1 MNRIDSIVN
10 YIKTG
15 ATDQQRVGLELEHFI
30 CNDEYEMISYPEMA
44 ECLEEICEK
53 AGGKAFR
60 QGGRIYGI
68 FCMDYNISI
77 EPACQLEISIY
88 PKETPRE
95 IQEIYEDF
103 RAVCE
108 PIFVSRGYRLLG
120 TGVFPLVENGDMSP
134 SDLPLIPKDRYR
146 RMDEHFKA
154 TGGHGRYMMR
164 ATAST
169 QVCIDFS
176 SEEDAMKK
184 LRVLQKLSP
193 ILSLI
198 AENKSG
204 IGTGKEWK
212 KHLLRNQIWRDVDPV
227 RCGYLEGS
235 VSTGYSFEKY
245 ARFLEAHAEIQFR
258 GSDKAAGE
266 GFGSASVAAGLSK
279 EDISTEDIEHLIS
292 VYFPM
297 VRLKKYLEFRAA
309 DSMPV
314 ERAIGFAML
323 IKMLMYEEDVLDAL
337 DERLGHIEKVE
348 EIYAAED
355 EIFERGFHAVVYGK
369 HMMEWMKD
377 LFSAALGCAAETEK
391 SYIKKAIPLPLLNY
405 EYKELVA
412 GKEDA
417 HRESA
422 LGIREYLMN
431 STAKYHNRVV
441 KTLYLPKLFTPRE
454 IGVFDQAVKE
464 LYGIFDKV
472 YAEFARSESYRAL
485 FGFSPE
491 LEELILRDKKYSC
504 NIPIARIDVFY
515 DEETGDFKFCE
526 FNTDGTSAMNEDREL
541 NIAFS
546 QTKAYKEF
554 AKAHRLSSFELFD
567 TWVEEVLK
575 LYEEFATHG
584 ADGVKSSAAGAGS
597 LAGVADLPNVAIVD
611 FMESATEN
619 EFKIFVERFERRGCK
634 AEICDI
640 RNIRWDGSKCTTPS
654 GMEVDVIYR
663 RAVTSDILSHM
674 GQVQDFIA
682 AAKSD
687 RVCLLGDF
695 RTQIAHNKVLYKI
708 LHMEETMRLL
718 TRREQVFVRAHVPYT
733 IALDEMFAE
742 GNEALR
748 EDVLECKDNWI
759 IKPEDSYGSKGVHAG
774 VEHEDA
780 QEWARILTENRG
792 KKYILQAFNNPYA
805 LLNIDFTEDGYR
817 WVNASNLTGLFVYNE
832 KLGGAYSRISFV
844 KMISTQYS
852 EMSSPTVLVE

>member
-1 MNRIDSIVN
+1 MNRIESIVN
-10 YIKTG
+10 YINKG

-60 QGGRIYGI
+60 IGGKVYGI

-77 EPACQLEISIY
+77 EPSCQLEISIY
-88 PKETPRE
+88 PKETP
-95 IQEIYEDF
+95 QEIKEIYDEF
-103 RAVCE
+103 RSVCE
-108 PIFVSRGYRLLG
+108 SVFVSRGYRLSQS
-120 TGVFPLVENGDMSP
+120 GVFPLVENGEMSVGA
-134 SDLPLIPKDRYR
+134 LGLIPKDRYL

-154 TGGHGRYMMR
+154 TGDHGRYMMR

-184 LRVLQKLSP
+184 LRVLQKLAP

-227 RCGYLEGS
+227 RCGYLDGS
-235 VSTGYSFEKY
+235 VSTDYSFEKY
-245 ARFLEAHAEIQFR
+245 AQYLTAHADILFR
-258 GSDKAAGE
+258 GENLPED
-266 GFGSASVAAGLSK
+266 GL
-279 EDISTEDIEHLIS
+279 DTADIEHLIS

-297 VRLKKYLEFRAA
+297 VRLKTYLEFRAA
-309 DSMPV
+309 DSMPAD
-314 ERAIGFAML
+314 RAIGFAML
-323 IKMLMYEEDVLDAL
+323 IKNLMYEEDILNAL
-337 DERLGHIEKVE
+337 DERLGHVE
-348 EIYAAED
+348 TVADIYAAED

-369 HMMEWMKD
+369 HIMEWMKD
-377 LFSAALGCAAETEK
+377 LFVAALGCVMGDDKEAERA
-391 SYIKKAIPLPLLNY
+391 YITKAIPLPLLNY

-417 HRESA
+417 HSESA

-431 STAKYHNRVV
+431 STAKYHGRVV
-441 KTLYLPKLFTPRE
+441 RTLYLPKLFTPRE
-454 IGVFDQAVKE
+454 IGVFNQAIKE

-472 YAEFARSESYRAL
+472 YAEFERNESYRSL

-491 LEELILRDKKYSC
+491 LEELILRQKKYSC
-504 NIPIARIDVFY
+504 NIPIARIDIFY
-515 DEETGDFKFCE
+515 DEETRDFKFCE

-546 QTKAYKEF
+546 QTKAYQEF

-567 TWVEEVLK
+567 TWVDEALK
-575 LYEEFATHG
+575 LYGEF
-584 ADGVKSSAAGAGS
+584 
-597 LAGVADLPNVAIVD
+597 AGVADLPNVAIVD

-619 EFKIFVERFERRGCK
+619 EFKIFVERFEKRGCR

-640 RNIRWDGSKCTTPS
+640 RNIRWDGERCITPT
-654 GMEVDVIYR
+654 GMEIDVIYR

-674 GQVQDFIA
+674 DEVQDFIA
-682 AAKSD
+682 AVKSD
-687 RVCLLGDF
+687 RICLLGDF

-708 LHMEETMRLL
+708 LHMKETMRLL
-718 TRREQVFVRAHVPYT
+718 TRVE
-733 IALDEMFAE
+733 LMF
-742 GNEALR
+742 
-748 EDVLECKDNWI
+748 
-759 IKPEDSYGSKGVHAG
+759 
-774 VEHEDA
+774 
-780 QEWARILTENRG
+780 LT
-792 KKYILQAFNNPYA
+792 
-805 LLNIDFTEDGYR
+805 R
-817 WVNASNLTGLFVYNE
+817 WRWMKCLHRVTNS
-832 KLGGAYSRISFV
+832 
-844 KMISTQYS
+844 
-852 EMSSPTVLVE
+852 

>member
-10 YIKTG
+10 YIASG
-15 ATDQQRVGLELEHFI
+15 ASNLQRVGLELEHFV
-30 CNDEYEMISYPEMA
+30 CNDEYGMISYPEME

-53 AGGKAFR
+53 AGGQAFR
-60 QGGRIYGI
+60 IDGKIYGI
-68 FCMDYNISI
+68 FCMNYNISI

-88 PKETPRE
+88 PKESP
-95 IQEIYEDF
+95 QEIEEVYDDF

-108 PIFVSRGYRLLG
+108 PIFVSRGYRLLEA
-120 TGVFPLVENGDMSP
+120 GVFPLVENGDMSP
-134 SDLPLIPKDRYR
+134 SDLGLIPKERYQ

-154 TGGHGRYMMR
+154 TGAHGRYMMR

-235 VSTGYSFEKY
+235 VGTGYSFEKY
-245 ARFLEAHAEIQFR
+245 AEFLESHSDIQFR
-258 GSDKAAGE
+258 AADWKE
-266 GFGSASVAAGLSK
+266 PSADPEVLSASASSDAV
-279 EDISTEDIEHLIS
+279 STADIEHLIS

-314 ERAIGFAML
+314 ARAIGFSML
-323 IKMLMYEEDVLDAL
+323 IKNLMYEEDVLDAI
-337 DERLGHIEKVE
+337 DERLGHIETVSD
-348 EIYAAED
+348 IYKAED

-369 HMMEWMKD
+369 HIMEWMKD
-377 LFSAALGCAAETEK
+377 LFSAALGCASEQEK
-391 SYIKKAIPLPLLNY
+391 KYIKKAFPLPLLNY
-405 EYKELVA
+405 EYKELVT

-417 HRESA
+417 HRDSA
-422 LGIREYLMN
+422 FGIREYLMN

-454 IGVFDQAVKE
+454 IDVFDQAVKE

-472 YAEFARSESYRAL
+472 YEEFARSESYRAL

-491 LEELILRDKKYSC
+491 LIELILREKKYSC
-504 NIPIARIDVFY
+504 NIPIARIDIFY

-554 AKAHRLSSFELFD
+554 AKAHSLSSFELFD
-567 TWVEEVLK
+567 TWVDEVLK

-584 ADGVKSSAAGAGS
+584 AGS
-597 LAGVADLPNVAIVD
+597 LSGVADLPNVAIVD

-619 EFKIFVERFERRGCK
+619 EFKIFVERFEQRGCK

-640 RNIRWDGSKCTTPS
+640 RNIRWDGNKCTTPS

-674 GQVQDFIA
+674 DEVDDFIA
-682 AAKSD
+682 ATKSD

-742 GNEALR
+742 GNEALLG
-748 EDVLECKDNWI
+748 EVLVHKDNWI

-774 VEHEDA
+774 VEHEDSI
-780 QEWARILTENRG
+780 EWEQLLLDNRG
-792 KKYILQAFNNPYA
+792 KKYILQAFNNPYE
-805 LLNIDFTEDGYR
+805 LLNVDFTEDGYR

-832 KLGGAYSRISFV
+832 KLRGAYSRISFV

-852 EMSSPTVLVE
+852 EMSSPTLLVE

>member
-1 MNRIDSIVN
+1 MSKIKSLVN
-10 YIKTG
+10 YIESG
-15 ATDQQRVGLELEHFI
+15 ATDQKRVGLELEHFI
-30 CNDEYEMISYPEMA
+30 CNEEYEMISYPEMA

-53 AGGKAFR
+53 AGGEAFR
-60 QGGRIYGI
+60 LDDRIYGI

-88 PKETPRE
+88 PKESPEE
-95 IQEIYEDF
+95 IREIYEDF
-103 RAVCE
+103 RTVVE
-108 PIFVSRGYRLLG
+108 PIFVSRGYRLMES
-120 TGVFPLVENGDMSP
+120 GVFPLVENGDMSP
-134 SDLPLIPKDRYR
+134 GDLNLIPKDRYQ

-154 TGGHGRYMMR
+154 TGNHGRYMMR

-169 QVCIDFS
+169 QVCVDFS

-235 VSTGYSFEKY
+235 ISTGYSFEKY
-245 ARFLEAHAEIQFR
+245 ATYLNSHSDILFR
-258 GSDKAAGE
+258 EDGLPEEELD
-266 GFGSASVAAGLSK
+266 VAN
-279 EDISTEDIEHLIS
+279 IEHLIS

-309 DSMPV
+309 DSMPIA
-314 ERAIGFAML
+314 RAIGFAML
-323 IKMLMYEEDVLDAL
+323 IKKLMYETDVLEAL
-337 DERLGHIEKVE
+337 DERLGYIETVE
-348 EIYAAED
+348 DIYAAED
-355 EIFERGFHAVVYGK
+355 EIFERGFHAVVYDK
-369 HMMEWMKD
+369 HVMEWMKE
-377 LFSAALGCAAETEK
+377 LFSAALGCASEEEK
-391 SYIKKAIPLPLLNY
+391 EYLKKALPLPLLNY

-412 GKEDA
+412 GKEDE
-417 HRESA
+417 HRQSA

-431 STAKYHNRVV
+431 STAKYHGRVV
-441 KTLYLPKLFTPRE
+441 RTLYLPKLFTQRE
-454 IGVFDQAVKE
+454 IDLFGCAIKE

-472 YAEFARSESYRAL
+472 YAEFERNESYRAL

-491 LEELILRDKKYSC
+491 LNDLILREKKYSC
-504 NIPIARIDVFY
+504 NIPIARIDIFY

-554 AKAHRLSSFELFD
+554 AKTHHLTSFELFD
-567 TWVEEVLK
+567 TWVDEVLT
-575 LYEEFATHG
+575 LYGEFVSTS
-584 ADGVKSSAAGAGS
+584 KQ
-597 LAGVADLPNVAIVD
+597 PNVAIVD

-619 EFKIFVERFERRGCK
+619 EFKIFVERFEQRGCR

-640 RNIRWDGSKCTTPS
+640 RNIRWDGEQCTTPS
-654 GMEVDVIYR
+654 GMKVDVIYR

-674 GQVQDFIA
+674 DEVTNFIE
-682 AAKSD
+682 AAKSGS
-687 RVCLLGDF
+687 VCLLGDF

-708 LHMEETMRLL
+708 LHMEQTQRLL
-718 TRREQVFVRAHVPYT
+718 TQREQVFVRAHVPYT
-733 IALDEMFAE
+733 VGLDEVFAE
-742 GNEALR
+742 GNEKFL
-748 EDVLECKDNWI
+748 EEVLAHKDHWI

-774 VEHEDA
+774 VEHENPE
-780 QEWARILTENRG
+780 EWAALLSENRG
-792 KKYILQAFNNPYA
+792 KKYILQAFNNPYE

-817 WVNASNLTGLFVYNE
+817 WVKASNLTGLFVYNE
-832 KLGGAYSRISFV
+832 KLRGAYSRISFV

-852 EMSSPTVLVE
+852 EMSSPTVLVD

>member
-1 MNRIDSIVN
+1 MNRIESIVN
-10 YIKTG
+10 YINKG
-15 ATDQQRVGLELEHFI
+15 ATDQRRVGLELEHFI

-60 QGGRIYGI
+60 IGGKVYGI

-77 EPACQLEISIY
+77 EPSCQLEISIY
-88 PKETPRE
+88 PKESPQK
-95 IQEIYEDF
+95 IKEIYDEF
-103 RAVCE
+103 RSVCE
-108 PIFVSRGYRLLG
+108 SVFVSRGYRLSQS
-120 TGVFPLVENGDMSP
+120 GVFPLVENGEMSVGA
-134 SDLPLIPKDRYR
+134 LGLIPKDRYL

-154 TGGHGRYMMR
+154 TGDHGRYMMR

-184 LRVLQKLSP
+184 LRVLQKLAP

-227 RCGYLEGS
+227 RCGYLDGS
-235 VSTGYSFEKY
+235 VSTDYSFEKY
-245 ARFLEAHAEIQFR
+245 AQYLTAHADILFR
-258 GSDKAAGE
+258 GENLPED
-266 GFGSASVAAGLSK
+266 GL
-279 EDISTEDIEHLIS
+279 DTADIEHLIS

-297 VRLKKYLEFRAA
+297 VRLKTYLEFRAA
-309 DSMPV
+309 DSMPAD
-314 ERAIGFAML
+314 RAIGFAML
-323 IKMLMYEEDVLDAL
+323 IKNLMYEEDILNAL
-337 DERLGHIEKVE
+337 DERLGHVE
-348 EIYAAED
+348 TVADIYAAED

-369 HMMEWMKD
+369 HIMEWMKD
-377 LFSAALGCAAETEK
+377 LFVAALGCVMGDDKEAERA
-391 SYIKKAIPLPLLNY
+391 YIKKAIPLPLLNY

-431 STAKYHNRVV
+431 STAKYHGRVV
-441 KTLYLPKLFTPRE
+441 RTLYLPKLFTPRE
-454 IGVFDQAVKE
+454 IGVFNQAIKE

-472 YAEFARSESYRAL
+472 YAEFERNESYRRL

-491 LEELILRDKKYSC
+491 LEELILRQKKYSC
-504 NIPIARIDVFY
+504 NIPIARIDIFY

-546 QTKAYKEF
+546 QTKAYQEF

-567 TWVEEVLK
+567 TWVDEALK
-575 LYEEFATHG
+575 LYGEF
-584 ADGVKSSAAGAGS
+584 
-597 LAGVADLPNVAIVD
+597 AGVADLPNVAIVD

-619 EFKIFVERFERRGCK
+619 EFKIFVERFENRGCR

-640 RNIRWDGSKCTTPS
+640 RNIRWDGERCITPT
-654 GMEVDVIYR
+654 GMEIDVIYR
-663 RAVTSDILSHM
+663 RAVTSDILLHM
-674 GQVQDFIA
+674 DEVQDFIA
-682 AAKSD
+682 AVKSD
-687 RVCLLGDF
+687 RICLLGDF

-708 LHMEETMRLL
+708 LHMKETMRLL
-718 TRREQVFVRAHVPYT
+718 TRVEQEFVKAHVPYT
-733 IALDEMFAE
+733 VALDEMFAP
-742 GNEALR
+742 GNEQLKQ
-748 EDVLECKDNWI
+748 EVLTNKDAWI
-759 IKPEDSYGSKGVHAG
+759 IKPEDSYGSRGVHAG
-774 VEHEDA
+774 VEHESDE
-780 QEWARILTENRG
+780 EWAQILSENRG
-792 KKYILQAFNNPYA
+792 KKYILQAFNNPYE
-805 LLNIDFTEDGYR
+805 LPNIDYAEEGYR
-817 WVNASNLTGLFVYNE
+817 WVNASNLTGLFVYNGR
-832 KLGGAYSRISFV
+832 LRGAYSRISFV

-852 EMSSPTVLVE
+852 EMSSPTVLVDC

>member
-1 MNRIDSIVN
+1 MSKVESVVN
-10 YIKTG
+10 YIKSG
-15 ATDQQRVGLELEHFI
+15 ACDLQRVGLELEHFV

-44 ECLEEICEK
+44 ECLEEICAK

-60 QGGRIYGI
+60 QDGKIYGI

-77 EPACQLEISIY
+77 EPSCQLEISIY
-88 PKETPRE
+88 PKESPTE
-95 IQEIYEDF
+95 IQEIYEGF
-103 RAVCE
+103 RSVIE
-108 PIFVSRGYRLLG
+108 PVFVRRGYRLIES
-120 TGVFPLVENGDMSP
+120 GVFPLVENGDVSP
-134 SDLPLIPKDRYR
+134 SNLPLIPKDRYQ
-146 RMDEHFKA
+146 RMDEHFKM
-154 TGGHGRYMMR
+154 TGEHGRYMMR

-227 RCGYLEGS
+227 RCGYLIGS
-235 VSTGYSFEKY
+235 VSSGYSFKEYAKYLASHSDILFREKGIP
-245 ARFLEAHAEIQFR
+245 E
-258 GSDKAAGE
+258 
-266 GFGSASVAAGLSK
+266 SA
-279 EDISTEDIEHLIS
+279 ISIEDIEHLIS

-309 DSMPV
+309 DSMPIA
-314 ERAIGFAML
+314 RAIGFSML
-323 IKMLMYEEDVLDAL
+323 IKKLMYEADVLDAL
-337 DERLGHIEKVE
+337 DERLGHIETVE
-348 EIYAAED
+348 DIYAAED
-355 EIFERGFHAVVYGK
+355 AVFEQGFHAVVYGK
-369 HMMEWMKD
+369 HVMEWMKD
-377 LFSAALGCAAETEK
+377 LFSAALGCASSEEK
-391 SYIKKAIPLPLLNY
+391 EFIKKALPLPLLNY
-405 EYKELVA
+405 EYKELVM
-412 GKEDA
+412 GNEEE
-417 HRESA
+417 HRNSA

-431 STAKYHNRVV
+431 STAKYHGRVV
-441 KTLYLPKLFTPRE
+441 RTLYLPKLFTQRE
-454 IGVFDQAVKE
+454 IGVFDSAVRE

-472 YAEFARSESYRAL
+472 YEEFERNESYRKL

-491 LEELILRDKKYSC
+491 LNELILREKKYSC
-504 NIPIARIDVFY
+504 NIPIARIDIFY

-554 AKAHRLSSFELFD
+554 AKTHHLSSFELFD
-567 TWVEEVLK
+567 TWVDEVLT
-575 LYEEFATHG
+575 LYEEFVSTS
-584 ADGVKSSAAGAGS
+584 KQ
-597 LAGVADLPNVAIVD
+597 PNVAIVD

-619 EFKIFVERFERRGCK
+619 EFKIFVERFEQRGCK

-640 RNIRWDGSKCTTPS
+640 RNIRWDGERCTTS
-654 GMEVDVIYR
+654 TGMEVDVIYR
-663 RAVTSDILSHM
+663 RAVTSDILSHFDE
-674 GQVQDFIA
+674 VQDFVE
-682 AAKSD
+682 AAKSG

-708 LHMEETMRLL
+708 LHMEQTQRLL
-718 TRREQVFVRAHVPYT
+718 TKREQVFVRAHVPYT
-733 IALDEMFAE
+733 VALDELFAE
-742 GNEALR
+742 GNEEFLA
-748 EDVLECKDNWI
+748 EVISHKDGWI

-774 VEHEDA
+774 VEHEDVSKWQA
-780 QEWARILTENRG
+780 LLSENRG
-792 KKYILQAFNNPYA
+792 KKYILQAFNNPYE
-805 LLNIDFTEDGYR
+805 LLNIDFTEEDYR
-817 WVNASNLTGLFVYNE
+817 WVNASNLTGLFVYNG
-832 KLGGAYSRISFV
+832 KLRGAYSRISFV

>member
-1 MNRIDSIVN
+1 MNKVESIVN
-10 YIKTG
+10 YIKSG
-15 ATDQQRVGLELEHFI
+15 ATEQRRVGLELEHFI
-30 CNDEYEMISYPEMA
+30 CNDEYEMISYAEMA

-53 AGGKAFR
+53 SGGKAFR
-60 QGGRIYGI
+60 IDGKIYGI

-88 PKETPRE
+88 PKESPQA
-95 IQEIYEDF
+95 IQEVYDDF
-103 RAVCE
+103 REVCD
-108 PIFVSRGYRLLG
+108 PIFVSHGYRLIEA
-120 TGVFPLVENGDMSP
+120 GVFPLVENGDVSP
-134 SDLPLIPKDRYR
+134 SDLGLIPKERYQ

-154 TGGHGRYMMR
+154 TGEHGRYMMR

-212 KHLLRNQIWRDVDPV
+212 KHLLRNQIWRDVDPA

-235 VSTGYSFEKY
+235 VSTGYSFETY
-245 ARFLEAHAEIQFR
+245 AHFLEAHADIQFR
-258 GSDKAAGE
+258 AEDSGESD
-266 GFGSASVAAGLSK
+266 V
-279 EDISTEDIEHLIS
+279 ISTEDIEHLIS

-314 ERAIGFAML
+314 ARAIGFAML
-323 IKMLMYEEDVLDAL
+323 VKNLMYEEDVLDAL
-337 DERLGHIEKVE
+337 DERLGHIETVAD
-348 EIYAAED
+348 IYAAED

-369 HMMEWMKD
+369 HIMEWMKD
-377 LFSAALGCAAETEK
+377 LFAAALGCASEAEKE
-391 SYIKKAIPLPLLNY
+391 YIKKALPLSLLNY
-405 EYKELVA
+405 EYKELVV

-431 STAKYHNRVV
+431 STAKYHGRVV
-441 KTLYLPKLFTPRE
+441 RTLYLPKLFTPRE
-454 IGVFDQAVKE
+454 IGVFDRAVTE

-472 YAEFARSESYRAL
+472 YAEFERSESYRAL

-491 LEELILRDKKYSC
+491 LNDLILREKKYSC
-504 NIPIARIDVFY
+504 NIPIARIDIFY

-567 TWVEEVLK
+567 TWVDEVQK
-575 LYEEFATHG
+575 LYEEFAG
-584 ADGVKSSAAGAGS
+584 
-597 LAGVADLPNVAIVD
+597 LADLPNVAIVD

-619 EFKIFVERFERRGCK
+619 EFKIFVERFEQRGCK

-640 RNIRWDGSKCTTPS
+640 RNIRWDGERCTTPS

-663 RAVTSDILSHM
+663 RAVTSDILSYM
-674 GQVQDFIA
+674 DEVADFIA
-682 AAKSD
+682 AAKSG

-695 RTQIAHNKVLYKI
+695 RTQIVHNKVLYKI
-708 LHMEETMRLL
+708 LHMEQTQRLL
-718 TRREQVFVRAHVPYT
+718 TKREQVFVRAHVPYT
-733 IALDEMFAE
+733 IALDEMFAA
-742 GNEALR
+742 GNEELLA
-748 EDVLECKDNWI
+748 DVLAHKDNWI
-759 IKPEDSYGSKGVHAG
+759 IKPEDSYGSRGVHAG
-774 VEHEDA
+774 VEHEDPD
-780 QEWARILTENRG
+780 EWAQLLSENRG
-792 KKYILQAFNNPYA
+792 KKYILQAFNNPYE
-805 LLNIDFTEDGYR
+805 LLNVDFTEDGYR

-832 KLGGAYSRISFV
+832 KLRGAYSRISFV

>member
-1 MNRIDSIVN
+1 MNRIDSIVK

-15 ATDQQRVGLELEHFI
+15 ICDWQRVGLELEHFV
-30 CNDEYEMISYPEMA
+30 CDDDYKTISYPEMA
-44 ECLEEICEK
+44 DSLEEICEK
-53 AGGKAFR
+53 TGGQAFR
-60 QGGRIYGI
+60 LDGRIYG
-68 FCMDYNISI
+68 FFGMDYNISI

-88 PKETPRE
+88 PKESPQE
-95 IQEIYEDF
+95 IQEIYDDF
-103 RAVCE
+103 RAAVE
-108 PIFVSRGYRLLG
+108 PVFGSRGYRLMES
-120 TGVFPLVENGDMSP
+120 GVFPLVENGDMSP
-134 SDLPLIPKDRYR
+134 GEFGLIPKDRYQ
-146 RMDEHFKA
+146 RMDAHFKD
-154 TGGHGRYMMR
+154 TGNHGRYMMR

-235 VSTGYSFEKY
+235 VGTGYSFEKY
-245 ARFLEAHAEIQFR
+245 AQYLTSQEDTLFRAESLPV
-258 GSDKAAGE
+258 GELAAE
-266 GFGSASVAAGLSK
+266 
-279 EDISTEDIEHLIS
+279 EIEHLIS

-314 ERAIGFAML
+314 KRAIGFATL
-323 IKMLMYEEDVLDAL
+323 IKKLMYEPDILEAL
-337 DERLGHIEKVE
+337 DERLGHIETVSD
-348 EIYAAED
+348 IYAAED
-355 EIFERGFHAVVYGK
+355 TIFEQGFHSVVYGK
-369 HMMEWMKD
+369 HIMEWLKE
-377 LFSAALGCAAETEK
+377 LFSAALFCASESEK
-391 SYIKKAIPLPLLNY
+391 EYIRKALPLPLLNY

-431 STAKYHNRVV
+431 STAKYHGRVV
-441 KTLYLPKLFTPRE
+441 RTLYLPKFFTQRE
-454 IGVFDQAVKE
+454 IAAFDCAVKE
-464 LYGIFDKV
+464 LYRIFDKV
-472 YAEFARSESYRAL
+472 YAEFERNESYREL

-491 LEELILRDKKYSC
+491 LNELILREKRYSC
-504 NIPIARIDVFY
+504 NIPIARIDIFY
-515 DEETGDFKFCE
+515 EEETGDFKFCE

-554 AKAHRLSSFELFD
+554 AKTHRLSSFELFD
-567 TWVEEVLK
+567 TWVDEVLK
-575 LYEEFATHG
+575 LYEEFATQG
-584 ADGVKSSAAGAGS
+584 AS
-597 LAGVADLPNVAIVD
+597 VADLPNVAIVD

-619 EFKIFVERFERRGCK
+619 EFKIFAERFEQRGCK

-640 RNIRWDGSKCTTPS
+640 RNIRWDGRYCTTPS
-654 GMEVDVIYR
+654 GMKVDVIYR

-674 GQVQDFIA
+674 EEVQDFIA

-687 RVCLLGDF
+687 QVCLLGDF

-718 TRREQVFVRAHVPYT
+718 TKREQVFVRAHVPYT
-733 IALDEMFAE
+733 TSLDEMFAA
-742 GNEALR
+742 GNEELLA
-748 EDVLECKDNWI
+748 DVLTHKDRWI

-780 QEWARILTENRG
+780 EEWTSLLYENRG
-792 KKYILQAFNNPYA
+792 KKYILQAFNNPYE
-805 LLNIDFTEDGYR
+805 LLNVDFTAEDFR
-817 WVNASNLTGLFVYNE
+817 WVNASNLTGLFVYNG
-832 KLGGAYSRISFV
+832 KLRGAYSRISFV

-852 EMSSPTVLVE
+852 EMSSPTVLVD

>member
-1 MNRIDSIVN
+1 MDRVDSIVK
-10 YIKTG
+10 YIKSG
-15 ATDQQRVGLELEHFI
+15 ATGQQRVGLELEHFI
-30 CNDEYEMISYPEMA
+30 YNEEYEMISYPEMA

-60 QGGRIYGI
+60 IDGRIYGI
-68 FCMDYNISI
+68 FCMDYNVSI

-88 PKETPRE
+88 PKETP
-95 IQEIYEDF
+95 QEIKEIYDEF
-103 RAVCE
+103 RSVCE
-108 PIFVSRGYRLLG
+108 SVFVSRGYRLSES
-120 TGVFPLVENGDMSP
+120 GVFPLVENGEMSP
-134 SDLPLIPKDRYR
+134 SDLPLIPKERYQQ
-146 RMDEHFKA
+146 MDEHFKA
-154 TGGHGRYMMR
+154 TGAHGRYMMR

-176 SEEDAMKK
+176 SEVDAMKK
-184 LRVLQKLSP
+184 LRILQKLAP

-227 RCGYLEGS
+227 RCGYPEGS
-235 VSTGYSFEKY
+235 VSTGYSFERY
-245 ARFLEAHAEIQFR
+245 AEYLTAHADILFR
-258 GSDKAAGE
+258 EEKLPED
-266 GFGSASVAAGLSK
+266 GL
-279 EDISTEDIEHLIS
+279 DTADIEHLIS

-309 DSMPV
+309 DSMPA

-323 IKMLMYEEDVLDAL
+323 IKYLMYEEDILNAL
-337 DERLGHIEKVE
+337 DERLGHIETVD

-355 EIFERGFHAVVYGK
+355 EIFERGFHGVVYGK
-369 HMMEWMKD
+369 HVMEWMKD
-377 LFSAALGCAAETEK
+377 LFSAALGCVMGDDKEAERA
-391 SYIKKAIPLPLLNY
+391 YIKKAIPLPLLNY

-431 STAKYHNRVV
+431 STAKYHGRVV
-441 KTLYLPKLFTPRE
+441 RTLYLPKLFTPRE
-454 IGVFDQAVKE
+454 ISVFNQAIKE

-472 YAEFARSESYRAL
+472 YTEFERNESYRSL

-491 LEELILRDKKYSC
+491 LEELILRQKKYSC
-504 NIPIARIDVFY
+504 NIPIARIDIFY

-546 QTKAYKEF
+546 QTKAYQEF
-554 AKAHRLSSFELFD
+554 AKAHSLSSFELFD
-567 TWVEEVLK
+567 TWVDEVLK
-575 LYEEFATHG
+575 LYEEFAAH
-584 ADGVKSSAAGAGS
+584 
-597 LAGVADLPNVAIVD
+597 GVADLPNVAIVD

-619 EFKIFVERFERRGCK
+619 EFKIFVERFEKRGCK

-640 RNIRWDGSKCTTPS
+640 RNIRWDGERCITPT
-654 GMEVDVIYR
+654 GMKVDVIYR

-674 GQVQDFIA
+674 DEVQDFIA
-682 AAKSD
+682 AVKSD
-687 RVCLLGDF
+687 SICLLGDF
-695 RTQIAHNKVLYKI
+695 RTQIVHNKVLYKI
-708 LHMEETMRLL
+708 LHMHETMRLL
-718 TRREQVFVRAHVPYT
+718 TRREQEFVKAHVPYT
-733 IALDEMFAE
+733 VALDEMFAP
-742 GNEALR
+742 GNEDLHA
-748 EDVLECKDNWI
+748 DVLGCKNNWI
-759 IKPEDSYGSKGVHAG
+759 IKPEDSYGSRGVHAG
-774 VEHEDA
+774 VEYESDE
-780 QEWARILTENRG
+780 EWEQILSENRG
-792 KKYILQAFNNPYA
+792 RKYILQAFNNPYE
-805 LLNIDFTEDGYR
+805 LLNIDYTEESYR

-832 KLGGAYSRISFV
+832 KLCGAYSRISFV

-852 EMSSPTVLVE
+852 EMSSPTVLVN

>member
-1 MNRIDSIVN
+1 MNRIESIVN

-15 ATDQQRVGLELEHFI
+15 ATDQRRVGLELEHFI
-30 CNDEYEMISYPEMA
+30 CNDEYEMIPYPEMA
-44 ECLEEICEK
+44 KCLEEICEK
-53 AGGKAFR
+53 AGGEAFR
-60 QGGRIYGI
+60 LDGKIFGI

-77 EPACQLEISIY
+77 EPSCQLEISIY
-88 PKETPRE
+88 PKESPQE
-95 IQEIYEDF
+95 IQEIYDDF

-108 PIFVSRGYRLLG
+108 PIFVSRGYRLCES
-120 TGVFPLVENGDMSP
+120 GVFPLVENGEMSP
-134 SDLPLIPKDRYR
+134 SDLELIPKERYL

-154 TGGHGRYMMR
+154 TGSRGSYMMR

-193 ILSLI
+193 VLSLI

-212 KHLLRNQIWRDVDPV
+212 KHLLRAQIWRDVDPV
-227 RCGYLEGS
+227 RCGYPEGS
-235 VSTGYSFEKY
+235 VSMGYSFEAY
-245 ARFLEAHAEIQFR
+245 ARFLEAHADIQFR
-258 GSDKAAGE
+258 AAESFSGESDA
-266 GFGSASVAAGLSK
+266 
-279 EDISTEDIEHLIS
+279 ISTEDIEHLIS

-297 VRLKKYLEFRAA
+297 VRMKKYLEFRAA
-309 DSMPV
+309 DSMPIA
-314 ERAIGFAML
+314 RAIGFSML
-323 IKMLMYEEDVLDAL
+323 IKNLMYEEDVLDAL
-337 DERLGHIEKVE
+337 DERLGHVE
-348 EIYAAED
+348 AVADIYEAED

-369 HMMEWMKD
+369 HVMEWMKD
-377 LFSAALGCAAETEK
+377 LFSAVLGCAPEAERE
-391 SYIKKAIPLPLLNY
+391 YIKKALPLPLLNY

-431 STAKYHNRVV
+431 STAKYHGRVV
-441 KTLYLPKLFTPRE
+441 RTLYLPKLFTPRE
-454 IGVFDQAVKE
+454 IAVFADAVKQ

-472 YAEFARSESYRAL
+472 YAEFARNESYRAL

-491 LEELILRDKKYSC
+491 LTELILREKKYKC
-504 NIPIARIDVFY
+504 NIPIARIDIFY

-567 TWVEEVLK
+567 TWVDEVLK
-575 LYEEFATHG
+575 LYEEFATQ
-584 ADGVKSSAAGAGS
+584 GVS
-597 LAGVADLPNVAIVD
+597 VADLPNVAIVD

-619 EFKIFVERFERRGCK
+619 EFKIFIERFEQRGCK

-640 RNIRWDGSKCTTPS
+640 RNIRWNGSKCTTPS

-674 GQVQDFIA
+674 EEVPDFIA
-682 AAKSD
+682 AVKSN

-708 LHMEETMRLL
+708 LHMEQTQRLL
-718 TRREQVFVRAHVPYT
+718 TRREQVFVRTHVPYT
-733 IALDEMFAE
+733 IALDEMFAA
-742 GNEALR
+742 GNEELFT
-748 EDVLECKDNWI
+748 DVLAHKDKWI

-774 VEHEDA
+774 VEHEDPE
-780 QEWARILTENRG
+780 EWAQILSENRG
-792 KKYILQAFNNPYA
+792 KKYILQTFNNPYE
-805 LLNIDFTEDGYR
+805 LLNVDFTEDGYR

-832 KLGGAYSRISFV
+832 KLRGAYSRISFV

>member
-1 MNRIDSIVN
+1 MNRIESIVN
-10 YIKTG
+10 YINKG
-15 ATDQQRVGLELEHFI
+15 ATNQRRVGLELEHFVY
-30 CNDEYEMISYPEMA
+30 NDEYAMISYPEMA

-53 AGGKAFR
+53 AGGNAFR
-60 QGGRIYGI
+60 IDGKIYGI

-88 PKETPRE
+88 PKESP
-95 IQEIYEDF
+95 QEIKEIYDGF

-108 PIFVSRGYRLLG
+108 PIFVSRGYHFCES
-120 TGVFPLVENGDMSP
+120 GVFPLVENGEMSP
-134 SDLPLIPKDRYR
+134 SDLGLIPKDRYL

-154 TGGHGRYMMR
+154 TGDHGRYMMR

-184 LRVLQKLSP
+184 LRVLQKLAP

-198 AENKSG
+198 AENKGG
-204 IGTGKEWK
+204 IGRAKEWK
-212 KHLLRNQIWRDVDPV
+212 KHLIRNQIWRDVDPV

-235 VSTGYSFEKY
+235 VCNGYSFEQY
-245 ARFLEAHAEIQFR
+245 AEYLTSNADILFR
-258 GSDKAAGE
+258 EEGLPEGE
-266 GFGSASVAAGLSK
+266 LDPA
-279 EDISTEDIEHLIS
+279 DMEHLIS

-309 DSMPV
+309 DSMPA

-323 IKMLMYEEDVLDAL
+323 IKNLMYEEDVLDTL
-337 DERLGHIEKVE
+337 DERLGHVGTVAD
-348 EIYAAED
+348 IYAAED
-355 EIFERGFHAVVYGK
+355 EIFEKGFHAVVYGK
-369 HMMEWMKD
+369 HIMEWMKE
-377 LFSAALGCAAETEK
+377 LFASALACVSGEEKETERA
-391 SYIKKAIPLPLLNY
+391 YIKKAVPLPLLNY
-405 EYKELVA
+405 EYKELVV
-412 GKEDA
+412 GKEDE

-431 STAKYHNRVV
+431 STAKYHGRVV
-441 KTLYLPKLFTPRE
+441 RTLYLPKLFTPRE
-454 IGVFDQAVKE
+454 IGVFDRAIKD

-472 YAEFARSESYRAL
+472 YAEFERNESYRRL

-491 LEELILRDKKYSC
+491 LEELVLRQKKYSC
-504 NIPIARIDVFY
+504 NIPIARIDIFY

-546 QTKAYKEF
+546 RTGAYREF
-554 AKAHRLSSFELFD
+554 AKTHRLTSFELFD
-567 TWVEEVLK
+567 TWVDEVLK
-575 LYEEFATHG
+575 LYGEFVAR
-584 ADGVKSSAAGAGS
+584 DAAGENVSG
-597 LAGVADLPNVAIVD
+597 GDTELPNIAIVD

-619 EFKIFVERFERRGCK
+619 EFKIFAERFEQRGCK

-640 RNIRWDGSKCTTPS
+640 RNIGWNGSHCTTPS

-674 GQVQDFIA
+674 DEVTDFVE
-682 AAKSD
+682 AAKSN

-708 LHMEETMRLL
+708 LHMDETMRLL
-718 TRREQVFVRAHVPYT
+718 TKREQVFVRAHVPYT
-733 IALDEMFAE
+733 IALDEVFAV
-742 GNEALR
+742 GNEELLA
-748 EDVLECKDNWI
+748 DVMGCKDGWI
-759 IKPEDSYGSKGVHAG
+759 IKPEDSYGSRGVHAG
-774 VEHEDA
+774 VEHESDE
-780 QEWARILTENRG
+780 EWAQILSENRG
-792 KKYILQAFNNPYA
+792 KKYILQAFNNPYE
-805 LLNIDFTEDGYR
+805 LLNIDFNQEDYR

-832 KLGGAYSRISFV
+832 KLRGAYSRISFV

>member
-1 MNRIDSIVN
+1 MNRIESIVN
-10 YIKTG
+10 YINKG
-15 ATDQQRVGLELEHFI
+15 ATDQRRVGLELEHFI

-60 QGGRIYGI
+60 IGGKVYGI

-77 EPACQLEISIY
+77 EPSCQLEISIY
-88 PKETPRE
+88 PKESP
-95 IQEIYEDF
+95 QEIKEIYDEF
-103 RAVCE
+103 RSVCE
-108 PIFVSRGYRLLG
+108 SVFVSRGYRLSQS
-120 TGVFPLVENGDMSP
+120 GVFPLVENGEMSVGA
-134 SDLPLIPKDRYR
+134 LGLIPKDRYL

-154 TGGHGRYMMR
+154 TGDHGRYMMR

-184 LRVLQKLSP
+184 LRVLQKLAP

-227 RCGYLEGS
+227 RCGYLDGS
-235 VSTGYSFEKY
+235 VSTDYSFEKY
-245 ARFLEAHAEIQFR
+245 AQYLTAHADILFR
-258 GSDKAAGE
+258 EENLPED
-266 GFGSASVAAGLSK
+266 GL
-279 EDISTEDIEHLIS
+279 DTADIEHLIS

-297 VRLKKYLEFRAA
+297 VRLKTYLEFRAA
-309 DSMPV
+309 DSMPAD
-314 ERAIGFAML
+314 RAIGFAML
-323 IKMLMYEEDVLDAL
+323 IKNLMYEEDILNAL
-337 DERLGHIEKVE
+337 DERLGHVE
-348 EIYAAED
+348 TVADIYAAED

-369 HMMEWMKD
+369 HIMEWMKD
-377 LFSAALGCAAETEK
+377 LFVAALGCVMGDDKETERA
-391 SYIKKAIPLPLLNY
+391 YIKKAISLPLLNY
-405 EYKELVA
+405 EYKELVV

-431 STAKYHNRVV
+431 STAKYHGRVV
-441 KTLYLPKLFTPRE
+441 RTLYLPKLFTPRE
-454 IGVFDQAVKE
+454 IGVFNQAIKE

-472 YAEFARSESYRAL
+472 YAEFERNESYRRL

-491 LEELILRDKKYSC
+491 LDELILRQKKYSC
-504 NIPIARIDVFY
+504 NIPIARIDIFY

-546 QTKAYKEF
+546 QTKAYQEF

-567 TWVEEVLK
+567 TWVDEALK
-575 LYEEFATHG
+575 LYGEF
-584 ADGVKSSAAGAGS
+584 
-597 LAGVADLPNVAIVD
+597 AGVADLPNVAIVD

-619 EFKIFVERFERRGCK
+619 EFKIFVERFENRGCR

-640 RNIRWDGSKCTTPS
+640 RNIRWDGERCITPT
-654 GMEVDVIYR
+654 GMEIDVIYR
-663 RAVTSDILSHM
+663 RAVTSDILLHM
-674 GQVQDFIA
+674 DEVQDFIA
-682 AAKSD
+682 AVKSD
-687 RVCLLGDF
+687 RICLLGDF

-708 LHMEETMRLL
+708 LHKRETLGLL
-718 TRREQVFVRAHVPYT
+718 TRREQEFVKAHVPYT
-733 IALDEMFAE
+733 VALDEMFAP
-742 GNEALR
+742 GNEQLKQ
-748 EDVLECKDNWI
+748 EVLTNKDAWI
-759 IKPEDSYGSKGVHAG
+759 IKPEDSYGSRGVHAG
-774 VEHEDA
+774 VEHESDE
-780 QEWARILTENRG
+780 EWAQILSENRG
-792 KKYILQAFNNPYA
+792 KKYILQAFNNPYE
-805 LLNIDFTEDGYR
+805 LPNIDYAEEGYR
-817 WVNASNLTGLFVYNE
+817 WVNASNLTGLFVYNGR
-832 KLGGAYSRISFV
+832 LRGAYSRISFV

-852 EMSSPTVLVE
+852 EMSSPTVLVDC

>member
-1 MNRIDSIVN
+1 MSRVDSIVN
-10 YIKTG
+10 YIKSG
-15 ATDQQRVGLELEHFI
+15 ACDLQRVGLELEHFVY
-30 CNDEYEMISYPEMA
+30 NDGYEVISYSEMA
-44 ECLEEICEK
+44 ECLDEICEK
-53 AGGKAFR
+53 AGGEAFR
-60 QGGRIYGI
+60 LDGRIYGI

-88 PKETPRE
+88 PKESPEEIRE
-95 IQEIYEDF
+95 IYDGF
-103 RAVCE
+103 RAVVE
-108 PIFVSRGYRLLG
+108 PIFVSRGYRLCES
-120 TGVFPLVENGDMSP
+120 GVFPLVENGEMSP
-134 SDLPLIPKDRYR
+134 GHLPLIPKDRYH
-146 RMDEHFKA
+146 RMDEHFKE
-154 TGGHGRYMMR
+154 TGERGRYMMR

-193 ILSLI
+193 LLSLI

-204 IGTGKEWK
+204 IGTGKQWK

-235 VSTGYSFEKY
+235 VGTGYLFEEYAKY
-245 ARFLEAHAEIQFR
+245 LDSHSDILFR
-258 GSDKAAGE
+258 GKGLPEGE
-266 GFGSASVAAGLSK
+266 ISK
-279 EDISTEDIEHLIS
+279 EDIEHLIS

-309 DSMPV
+309 DSMPIA
-314 ERAIGFAML
+314 RAIGFSML
-323 IKMLMYEEDVLDAL
+323 IKKLMYEPDILETL
-337 DERLGHIEKVE
+337 DERLGCVE
-348 EIYAAED
+348 TVADIFAAED
-355 EIFERGFHAVVYGK
+355 AIFEQGFHAVVYGK
-369 HMMEWMKD
+369 HVMEWMKE
-377 LFSAALGCAAETEK
+377 LFSAALGCASGEEK
-391 SYIKKAIPLPLLNY
+391 EYIKKALPLPLLNY
-405 EYKELVA
+405 EYKELVM

-417 HRESA
+417 HRKSA

-431 STAKYHNRVV
+431 STAKYHGRVV
-441 KTLYLPKLFTPRE
+441 RTLYLPKLFTRRE
-454 IGVFDQAVKE
+454 MNLFECAIKE

-472 YAEFARSESYRAL
+472 YEEFERNESYRSL

-491 LEELILRDKKYSC
+491 LNALILRKKKYSC
-504 NIPIARIDVFY
+504 NIPIARIDIFY
-515 DEETGDFKFCE
+515 NEETGDFKFCE

-554 AKAHRLSSFELFD
+554 AKTHHLTSFELFD
-567 TWVEEVLK
+567 TWVDEVLA
-575 LYEEFATHG
+575 LYGEFVSTS
-584 ADGVKSSAAGAGS
+584 KQ
-597 LAGVADLPNVAIVD
+597 PNVAIVD

-619 EFKIFVERFERRGCK
+619 EFKIFVERFEQRGCR

-640 RNIRWDGSKCTTPS
+640 RNICWDGEQCTTPS
-654 GMEVDVIYR
+654 GMKVDVIYR

-674 GQVQDFIA
+674 DEVTDFVE
-682 AAKSD
+682 AAKSGK
-687 RVCLLGDF
+687 VCLLGDF

-718 TRREQVFVRAHVPYT
+718 TKREQTFVRAHVPYT
-733 IALDEMFAE
+733 VALDEVFAA
-742 GNEALR
+742 GNEEFLA
-748 EDVLECKDNWI
+748 EVLSHKDDWI

-774 VEHEDA
+774 VEHEDPG
-780 QEWARILTENRG
+780 EWETLLSENRG
-792 KKYILQAFNNPYA
+792 KKYILQAFNNPYE
-805 LLNIDFTEDGYR
+805 LLNIDFSEDGYR

-832 KLGGAYSRISFV
+832 KLRGAYSRISFV